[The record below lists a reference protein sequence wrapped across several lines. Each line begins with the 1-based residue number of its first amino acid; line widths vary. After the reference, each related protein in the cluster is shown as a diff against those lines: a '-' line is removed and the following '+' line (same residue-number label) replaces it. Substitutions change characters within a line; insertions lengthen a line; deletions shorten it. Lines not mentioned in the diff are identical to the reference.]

1 MQIVQPYQRP
11 VLNRSE
17 KDKGAYAEIIFHLKK
32 QIDSI
37 RKVAEKGKINQIRTV
52 KVDLFLE
59 TYSEE
64 QYFLNMKTVKPNMS
78 NFKAFK
84 RILLEWIGIALTYNP
99 DLIVHSLI
107 AIPYHPYE
115 PEPCERWTI

>member
-1 MQIVQPYQRP
+1 M
-11 VLNRSE
+11 
-17 KDKGAYAEIIFHLKK
+17 
-32 QIDSI
+32 
-37 RKVAEKGKINQIRTV
+37 

-59 TYSEE
+59 TYNEE
-64 QYFLNMKTVKPNMS
+64 QYFLNMKTAKPNMS
-78 NFKAFK
+78 NFKVYK

-115 PEPCERWTI
+115 PEPCERWTIWDMLNDKLELMVGKEFWDFIGGLKA